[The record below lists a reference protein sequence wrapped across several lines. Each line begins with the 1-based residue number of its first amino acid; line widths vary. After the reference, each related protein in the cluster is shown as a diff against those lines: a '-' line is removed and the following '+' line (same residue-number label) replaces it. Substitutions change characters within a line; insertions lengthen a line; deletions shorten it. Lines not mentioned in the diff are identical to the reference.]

1 MAKLEGLDVI
11 LRPGF
16 GIAGINSHKLDLPLT
31 RYAPNAKFTGKN
43 GYDHLFNFVIPNLK
57 KQPKRILQA
66 INRPGRDVA
75 GATAFAR
82 DRYQRGAST

>member
-1 MAKLEGLDVI
+1 

-31 RYAPNAKFTGKN
+31 RNASNAKFTGKN
-43 GYDHLFNFVIPNLK
+43 GYGHLFNFVIPSLK
-57 KQPKRILQA
+57 TEPERILQA
-66 INRPGRDVA
+66 INPSSRDEA

>member
-1 MAKLEGLDVI
+1 
-11 LRPGF
+11 
-16 GIAGINSHKLDLPLT
+16 
-31 RYAPNAKFTGKN
+31 
-43 GYDHLFNFVIPNLK
+43 VIPNLK

-75 GATAFAR
+75 DATAFAR